1 MREEELRKEIEDFFK
16 SKLNEWKLDSFF
28 DVGKTN
34 VLTDFTIAPNEN
46 GKFQLYAGFLEQD
59 IAIYLKDK
67 HVNLSGDVELF
78 RADKIR
84 IPLVIAEVK
93 LAKNFDTHQLITY
106 SAIASKIKTLF
117 PDCIYFMLIKGK
129 REFRRITLK
138 RHAKSV
144 EVFDD
149 WDSQREQVA
158 EKIEKHIR
166 QFARSVKP
174 KREKKHTAPTDEEM
188 LAALVA
194 VYKKTGKP
202 AISRQISDEL
212 GIEDPDFGR
221 GAVRAA
227 MKRLMAAGKVIGEKA
242 TEGRA
247 ALVYKPA

>member
-46 GKFQLYAGFLEQD
+46 GKFQLYACFLEQD

-67 HVNLSGDVELF
+67 QVNLSGDVELV

-84 IPLVIAEVK
+84 IPFVIAEVK
-93 LAKNFDTHQLITY
+93 LAKNFDTHKLITY

-129 REFRRITLK
+129 RKFRRITLK
-138 RHAKSV
+138 RYAKSV

-166 QFARSVKP
+166 QFASVKVEVRT
-174 KREKKHTAPTDEEM
+174 KVNKAPSDAEM
-188 LAALVA
+188 LNALIA
-194 VYKKTGKP
+194 LYQKEGKP
-202 AISRQISDEL
+202 VGSRAISDAL
-212 GIEDPDFGR
+212 GIADPDFGR
-221 GAVRAA
+221 PAVRAA
-227 MKRLMAAGKVIGEKA
+227 MKRLVAEKKVIAVEG
-242 TEGRA
+242 EGRF
-247 ALVYKPA
+247 ALLYKPA